1 MNRENLAEGVAL
13 TEAMGSLPRM
23 AMIDVT
29 LNRLALLKAIRN
41 GGPIARTELQEITG
55 LASATISQV
64 TSELLK
70 RGLIVERKE
79 IAKRNGRPRI
89 LLDIDPAGGIVLGA
103 SLTSR
108 RRLLITFVD
117 LTGEV
122 RFEMDTG
129 STDAHTH
136 EELADRVAQALEIAI
151 GESGFNRDE
160 ILRVG
165 LSLPA
170 LVDSIHGIVY
180 FMNTFPLGPYPLA
193 ARIADR
199 LGLPVTIENEMN
211 CVARFEHWFGRARRV
226 DTLTVIDVGHAIG
239 AAEYRS
245 GLPKCGA
252 HGITSQLG
260 HVKLHAGPEGLPC
273 YCGARGCAN
282 AYASIFGILQQA
294 GKVPSTVPPVEDLD
308 KAFQNLL
315 TEAAGSNQAR
325 ALITKAGLH
334 LGLLVANHINAAD
347 PGNVLILVSDD
358 RFTTMIRERFDEAIR
373 DNVLPGL
380 QPFTNVSFEL
390 FSSEGPAKGTAALAL
405 EQSYLDGAAFRR
417 PVLRQA

>member
-1 MNRENLAEGVAL
+1 
-13 TEAMGSLPRM
+13 M

-29 LNRLALLKAIRN
+29 HNRLALLKAIRN
-41 GGPIARTELQEITG
+41 GGPIARTELQEFTG
-55 LASATISQV
+55 LASATITQV

-89 LLDIDPAGGIVLGA
+89 LLDIDPDGGIVVGA

-108 RRLLITFVD
+108 RRLIITFVD

-122 RFEMDTG
+122 RFKMDTG

-136 EELADRVAQALEIAI
+136 EELADRVAQALETAI
-151 GESGFNRDE
+151 GESGFTRDE

-170 LVDSIHGIVY
+170 LVDSVHGTFY
-180 FMNTFPLGPYPLA
+180 FMSTFPLGPYPLA
-193 ARIADR
+193 ERIANK

-211 CVARFEHWFGRARRV
+211 CIARFEHWFGRARHL

-260 HVKLHAGPEGLPC
+260 HMKLHAGPKGRPC

-294 GKVPSTVPPVEDLD
+294 GRVSSTVPPIEDLD
-308 KAFQNLL
+308 QAFQNLL
-315 TEAAGSNQAR
+315 AEAAGSNQAS
-325 ALITKAGLH
+325 ALIENAGWH
-334 LGLLVANHINAAD
+334 LGLLVANHINVAD
-347 PGNVLILVSDD
+347 PGDVLILVSDD
-358 RFTTMIRERFDEAIR
+358 RFTTLIRKSFDQAIR
-373 DNVLPGL
+373 DNALPGL
-380 QPFTNVSFEL
+380 LNFTNVRFEL
-390 FSSEGPAKGTAALAL
+390 FSSDGPAKGTAALAL

-417 PVLRQA
+417 SALRPT

>member
-1 MNRENLAEGVAL
+1 
-13 TEAMGSLPRM
+13 M

-41 GGPIARTELQEITG
+41 RGPIARTELQELTG

-70 RGLIVERKE
+70 RGLIIERKD

-89 LLDIDPAGGIVLGA
+89 LLEIDPACGIVIGA

-108 RRLLITFVD
+108 QRLVITFVD

-122 RFEMDTG
+122 RFEKETG
-129 STDAHTH
+129 STDAHTL
-136 EELADRVAQALEIAI
+136 EDLAERAVQELEAAI
-151 GESGFNRDE
+151 CESGFDRDD

-170 LVDSIHGIVY
+170 LIDSVHGIFY
-180 FMNTFPLGPYPLA
+180 FMSTFPLGPYPLA
-193 ARIADR
+193 QQIANK

-211 CVARFEHWFGRARRV
+211 CIARFEHWFGRAQHL
-226 DTLTVIDVGHAIG
+226 DTLTVIDIGYSIG

-260 HVKLHAGPEGLPC
+260 HVKLHAGPQGLPC

-294 GKVPSTVPPVEDLD
+294 GKISSNVPPIENLD
-308 KAFQNLL
+308 EAFQNLL
-315 TEAAGSNQAR
+315 TKAEAGPGNER
-325 ALITKAGLH
+325 ALTASAGWH

-347 PGNVLILVSDD
+347 PGDVLILVSDD
-358 RFTTMIRERFDEAIR
+358 RFETLIREQFEEALR

-380 QPFTNVSFEL
+380 LPFTNVTFEL
-390 FSSEGPAKGTAALAL
+390 FSSQGSAKGTAALAL
-405 EQSYLDGAAFRR
+405 EQSYLEGAALRR
-417 PVLRQA
+417 PALRQAQR